1 MIFICKNY
9 IIWYNKCTK
18 QKEETKMGLMNWLM
32 KGIGFE
38 GEEGTVESAEAIH
51 EEKRKMKE
59 LKKQEKMARKLERQK
74 AKNAN
79 LKKQLEPEEEEEQV
93 SEQHAQISETSFP
106 HDEPEQ
112 QTFDNN
118 QYGSQSY
125 GGYDGQSYGQTSM
138 NTYGN
143 KNIVFFYP
151 KSYGEVKQ
159 LIDYLKQGE
168 SVMLNL
174 DGIGDAE
181 AQRMLD
187 FSSGAVYAVN
197 GSIKRVAGNIFL
209 LTPEGLGIISNQ
221 KQ

>member
-1 MIFICKNY
+1 
-9 IIWYNKCTK
+9 
-18 QKEETKMGLMNWLM
+18 MGLMNWLM

-38 GEEGTVESAEAIH
+38 GEENEETYESSEALAQ
-51 EEKRKMKE
+51 EKQKRKE
-59 LKKQEKMARKLERQK
+59 LKKQEKLARKLEKQR
-74 AKNAN
+74 AKNALMQKN
-79 LKKQLEPEEEEEQV
+79 LEPDDDEQYEEEPRQ
-93 SEQHAQISETSFP
+93 QISETSFP
-106 HDEPEQ
+106 KEQ
-112 QTFDNN
+112 TEQSTFDGG
-118 QYGSQSY
+118 YAGQSY

-174 DGIGDAE
+174 DGVPDNE

-221 KQ
+221 

>member
-1 MIFICKNY
+1 
-9 IIWYNKCTK
+9 
-18 QKEETKMGLMNWLM
+18 
-32 KGIGFE
+32 
-38 GEEGTVESAEAIH
+38 
-51 EEKRKMKE
+51 
-59 LKKQEKMARKLERQK
+59 
-74 AKNAN
+74 
-79 LKKQLEPEEEEEQV
+79 
-93 SEQHAQISETSFP
+93 
-106 HDEPEQ
+106 
-112 QTFDNN
+112 
-118 QYGSQSY
+118 
-125 GGYDGQSYGQTSM
+125 M

-174 DGIGDAE
+174 DGIGDDE

>member
-1 MIFICKNY
+1 
-9 IIWYNKCTK
+9 
-18 QKEETKMGLMNWLM
+18 MGLMNWLM

-38 GEEGTVESAEAIH
+38 GEEGASESAEALA

-59 LKKQEKMARKLERQK
+59 LKKQEKMAKKLERQRM
-74 AKNAN
+74 KNAN
-79 LKKQLEPEEEEEQV
+79 LQKQNEFEEEQ
-93 SEQHAQISETSFP
+93 EPAPRQTISETSFP
-106 HDEPEQ
+106 HEEPEQ
-112 QTFDNN
+112 QSFDG
-118 QYGSQSY
+118 QYGGQSY

-174 DGIGDAE
+174 DGIGDDE

>member
-1 MIFICKNY
+1 
-9 IIWYNKCTK
+9 
-18 QKEETKMGLMNWLM
+18 MGLMNWLM

-38 GEEGTVESAEAIH
+38 GEEGDGTVESSEALAI
-51 EEKRKMKE
+51 EKQRRRE
-59 LKKQEKMARKLERQK
+59 LKKQEKMARKLEKQK
-74 AKNAN
+74 ERNQRLQKN
-79 LKKQLEPEEEEEQV
+79 LEPEEEPVFDTQK
-93 SEQHAQISETSFP
+93 QQISETSFP
-106 HDEPEQ
+106 KEQ
-112 QTFDNN
+112 TDPVPS
-118 QYGSQSY
+118 YDGGYSGQSY

-138 NTYGN
+138 NNYGN

-151 KSYGEVKQ
+151 QSYGEVKQ

-174 DGIGDAE
+174 DGVPDNE

-221 KQ
+221 K

>member
-1 MIFICKNY
+1 
-9 IIWYNKCTK
+9 
-18 QKEETKMGLMNWLM
+18 MGLMNWLM

-38 GEEGTVESAEAIH
+38 GEEGANESAEALA

-59 LKKQEKMARKLERQK
+59 IKKQEKMAKKLERQR
-74 AKNAN
+74 AKNAS
-79 LKKQLEPEEEEEQV
+79 LQKQTGEDEEETPAPRQP
-93 SEQHAQISETSFP
+93 ISETSFP

-112 QTFDNN
+112 QTFDG
-118 QYGSQSY
+118 QYGGQTY

-174 DGIGDAE
+174 DGIGDDE

-221 KQ
+221 RQ

>member
-1 MIFICKNY
+1 
-9 IIWYNKCTK
+9 
-18 QKEETKMGLMNWLM
+18 MGLMNWLM

-38 GEEGTVESAEAIH
+38 GEEDQTTVESAEALAN
-51 EEKRKMKE
+51 EKRMAKE
-59 LKKQEKMARKLERQK
+59 LKKQEKMARKIQRQK
-74 AKNAN
+74 EKNEKAKKNIA
-79 LKKQLEPEEEEEQV
+79 PEEEPEPQV
-93 SEQHAQISETSFP
+93 VRSVISETSFSN
-106 HDEPEQ
+106 EQ
-112 QTFDNN
+112 PGVQGVDGGYNT
-118 QYGSQSY
+118 QSY
-125 GGYDGQSYGQTSM
+125 GGYDNQSYGQAPM

-174 DGIGDAE
+174 DGVNDDE

-209 LTPEGLGIISNQ
+209 LTPEGLGIISNM
-221 KQ
+221 